1 MVEQHWLSLSATA
14 ALHATSAA
22 AEASVYFPYLANADE
37 RPTALN
43 QRGSMFAH

>member
-22 AEASVYFPYLANADE
+22 AEASVYFPHLANAAG

-43 QRGSMFAH
+43 QGGRMFAH